1 MSFRNYLPFYKRNL
15 KVALPVMLSQAGQV
29 LVQQVDNMMV
39 GRVGTTELAAV
50 SFANSIFI
58 IGMVMGM
65 GFTFGLTPLTGH
77 EYAIG
82 NHKKASSLFRNS
94 LLTHFAMAIALAL
107 VLLSVSFFMKY
118 MGQPPQVI
126 AEAVPY
132 FRILVIS
139 MIPFLMFF
147 TFKQFTE
154 GLGNTALAMYIT
166 LSANALNILLN
177 YILIFGKLGFPAL
190 GVMGAGYA
198 SLTART
204 LMPLLFLVI
213 YLKKDWLK
221 RYFILLRKTTFNKK
235 QIKDLIQIGYPISGQ
250 MLLEVSAFALSGVMM
265 GWIGEVP
272 LAAHQ
277 IALGLASV
285 TFMIVTGIASATT
298 IRVSHQYSRQNYKNM
313 YKAAMASLHLVLA
326 FMTTTAL
333 IFLIFRSSLP
343 KIYSPNPEVIA
354 LASQL
359 LIMAAIFQL
368 FDGMQVVMLGVL
380 RGLADVKQAMFYAF
394 FAYLVVNIP
403 LAYLLA
409 FTFEVGPIG
418 IWTGFVAGLGIA
430 AILFFTRFR
439 KQYLILSRK
448 RLSYY

>member
-1 MSFRNYLPFYKRNL
+1 MNFKTYLPFYKRNL
-15 KVALPVMLSQAGQV
+15 KVAFPVMLSQAGQV

-77 EYAIG
+77 EWATG

-94 LLTHFAMAIALAL
+94 MLTNFIMAIALAL
-107 VLLSVSFFMKY
+107 VLFSISFFMKY

-126 AEAVPY
+126 EEAVPY
-132 FRILVIS
+132 FRILVVS

-154 GLGNTALAMYIT
+154 GLGNTKTAMYIT

-190 GVMGAGYA
+190 GVNGAGYA
-198 SLTART
+198 SLIART
-204 LMPLLFLVI
+204 LMPILFLII

-221 RYFILLRKTTFNKK
+221 RYLILLKKTTFNRK
-235 QIKDLIQIGYPISGQ
+235 QIKDLIKIGYPISGQ

-313 YKAAMASLHLVLA
+313 YKAAMASVHLVLA
-326 FMTTTAL
+326 FMATTAL
-333 IFLIFRSSLP
+333 LFLIFRNSLP
-343 KIYSPNPEVIA
+343 KIYTPNPEVIA

-359 LIMAAIFQL
+359 LIMAAIFQI
-368 FDGMQVVMLGVL
+368 FDGMQVAMLGVL

-394 FAYLVVNIP
+394 FAYLVVNLP
-403 LAYLLA
+403 LAYFLA
-409 FTFEVGPIG
+409 FTLEVGPIG

-430 AILFFTRFR
+430 AIMFFIRFR
-439 KQYLILSRK
+439 KQYLILSQKSVR
-448 RLSYY
+448 